1 MDDQTKDM
9 LKEAY
14 QYGYAHGIEDI
25 RDHLKNILGTYVL
38 NNPDIEDVYKKVF
51 GGLMEVL
58 TESAQAT
65 KAKDLTD
72 Y

>member
-1 MDDQTKDM
+1 M

-14 QYGYAHGIEDI
+14 QYGYAHGIEDVEK
-25 RDHLKNILGTYVL
+25 HLKRILDVHVF
-38 NNPDIEDVYKKVF
+38 NNPDCSDVYKKVF
-51 GGLMEVL
+51 GGMMEVL
-58 TESAQAT
+58 SESARAT